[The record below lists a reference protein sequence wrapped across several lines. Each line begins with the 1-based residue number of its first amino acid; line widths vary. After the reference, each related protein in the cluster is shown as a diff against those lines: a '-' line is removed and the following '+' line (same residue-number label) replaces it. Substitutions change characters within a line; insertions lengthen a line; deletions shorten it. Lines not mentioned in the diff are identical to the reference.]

1 MPFGPVAMMKKR
13 EFLRIRGDMATEIGI
28 AKKQGKSTF
37 LHVVYNGPAQICR
50 NPNDYKH
57 WNTVL
62 VPLKD

>member
-1 MPFGPVAMMKKR
+1 MDKR
-13 EFLRIRGDMATEIGI
+13 QFLRIRGKMATEINN
-28 AKKQGKSTF
+28 AEKEDKSTF